1 MTRQQW
7 ATIHAALIAA
17 GHTAAQILAAWQTVK
32 AGGITRAR
40 PAAEVREAIERVLQP
55 APPAGKAGRPRK
67 TTKGTAP

>member
-7 ATIHAALIAA
+7 STIHAALIAA
-17 GHTAAQILAAWQTVK
+17 GHTPAQILAAWQTVK

-40 PAAEVREAIERVLQP
+40 PAAEVREAIERVLQS
-55 APPAGKAGRPRK
+55 APPAGKAERPRK